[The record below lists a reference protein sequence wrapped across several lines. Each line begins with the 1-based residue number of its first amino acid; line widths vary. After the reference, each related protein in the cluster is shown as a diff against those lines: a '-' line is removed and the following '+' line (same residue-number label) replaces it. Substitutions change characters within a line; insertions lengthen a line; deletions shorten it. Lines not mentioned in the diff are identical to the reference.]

1 MSLPGSISGIV
12 SDERG
17 EPIVGAY
24 VRLLP
29 QVPISGRTQ
38 WLAGAVAVTDDRG
51 AYRIAGLGP
60 GKYVVSV
67 PSVQATLP
75 STATIKPPT
84 GWSGTSLADLRMASE
99 AAKAERLVVDAG
111 AGEQLVVGRYAVPP
125 PPGPNGQP
133 TGYPIVFYPNAST
146 PADATPVELRASED
160 RTGIDFQLQPVR
172 TARVSGAVQAP
183 ADAVGNLLLRLVP
196 AGLEELG
203 QGSEAATTVTFP
215 DGRFTFLNVPVGS
228 YVLEAR
234 HSLLEFTYT
243 SMNEAATA
251 LPAPVPMSTRSAAAG
266 GVIAAPPG
274 VEYSSLR
281 DGSEISYW
289 AQLRIDVSGPDVDS
303 VTLSLHRPATMTG
316 RIVWATGLTPPS
328 RFPTP
333 VLEPA
338 DGRRSLGM
346 PSAVSGNV
354 ASAFTIDGLMAG
366 EYVLRVKYGLGTVE
380 SIVWD
385 GQDYT
390 DRPFDTTNGQDISGV
405 FVTLTTMSSSVTG
418 VVNDNGAP
426 LATGA
431 AVIAF
436 PVERDRWKNYG
447 FTPIR
452 IKSALTTADGRF
464 QIDGLPPGE
473 YNVIAVPASQESGWL
488 DPAFLTNAA
497 GRASHVRIDRSDTK
511 IAGLALGL
519 VK

>member
-1 MSLPGSISGIV
+1 M
-12 SDERG
+12 
-17 EPIVGAY
+17 
-24 VRLLP
+24 
-29 QVPISGRTQ
+29 
-38 WLAGAVAVTDDRG
+38 
-51 AYRIAGLGP
+51 
-60 GKYVVSV
+60 
-67 PSVQATLP
+67 
-75 STATIKPPT
+75 
-84 GWSGTSLADLRMASE
+84 
-99 AAKAERLVVDAG
+99 
-111 AGEQLVVGRYAVPP
+111 
-125 PPGPNGQP
+125 
-133 TGYPIVFYPNAST
+133 
-146 PADATPVELRASED
+146 
-160 RTGIDFQLQPVR
+160 R
-172 TARVSGAVQAP
+172 TARVSGAVQGP

-243 SMNEAATA
+243 SMKEVATA
-251 LPAPVPMSTRSAAAG
+251 LPAPVPISTRSASAG
-266 GVIAAPPG
+266 GVAAAPSG

-289 AQLRIDVSGPDVDS
+289 GQLRIDVSGPDVDGI
-303 VTLSLHRPATMTG
+303 TLPLHRPATMTG
-316 RIVWATGLTPPS
+316 RIVWAPGVTPS
-328 RFPTP
+328 KSLPTP

-346 PSAVSGNV
+346 PSAPFNSSGG
-354 ASAFTIDGLMAG
+354 ATFTIDGLMAG
-366 EYVLRVKYGLGTVE
+366 GYVLRMKYGLAGTVE
-380 SIVWD
+380 SIIWD
-385 GQDYT
+385 GQDYA
-390 DRPFDTTNGQDISGV
+390 DRPFDTSNGEDISGV
-405 FVTLTTMSSSVTG
+405 VVTLTTMSSSVAG

-426 LATGA
+426 LTTGA

-452 IKSALTTADGRF
+452 ITSALTTTAGRF

-473 YNVIAVPASQESGWL
+473 YNVIAVPALQERAWL
-488 DPAFLTNAA
+488 DPAFLASVS